1 MQIIHPVSAYNK
13 PQIKSRNTMILLLI
27 FTLDQDKS
35 CQKLLSLELGYIYL
49 AYCTLKYYVLHVI
62 FALDI

>member
-49 AYCTLKYYVLHVI
+49 AYCTLK
-62 FALDI
+62 